1 MEDYKKTELLS
12 SRIIPQGT
20 EDDHED
26 TIIAT
31 PLLSPPLQIKL
42 NYVEYHAYEFDLSIP
57 AHKSKVSAQKRFFR
71 FLPVFTIVVVK
82 IGVVYWLV
90 WLPMRYIVFPEIIVL
105 IWLLVLILLFFGM
118 IVFDWQYYRIY
129 GPVEYSNMHL
139 RTFGILAK
147 FNGGSSVWLVYHHLG
162 RYHHLC
168 RNYESALECF
178 QKMYALPITQEVPF
192 CLADVYRW
200 KARCFVPLHR
210 YQDALDCIRDCILEK
225 KTYGRSPLPLLGIK
239 NDLYFLAKIQEKLCK
254 YDEALVT
261 YREVVELLQARGHSQ
276 SMDLAKAI
284 AKVGEAHQLMG
295 NLTEAREYFENSL
308 RMYRLNIGEFPWQPS
323 IARTHELFGD
333 LLLRMD
339 ESPELAVENYEI
351 AVEVYR
357 RSGKSEADRVIIN
370 LTEKIQIN
378 S

>member
-12 SRIIPQGT
+12 SRTIPQGT

-26 TIIAT
+26 TTIAT

-42 NYVEYHAYEFDLSIP
+42 NYVEYLHLHNELDLSIP
-57 AHKSKVSAQKRFFR
+57 MLKSKVSPKNMFFR
-71 FLPVFTIVVVK
+71 FLVAFSIVGVFTYV
-82 IGVVYWLV
+82 LV
-90 WLPMRYIVFPEIIVL
+90 WLPLRYIVTPEV
-105 IWLLVLILLFFGM
+105 WLLIVILLFLGR

-139 RTFGILAK
+139 RTFGIFTK
-147 FNGGSSVWLVYHHLG
+147 FDGGRSVWFVYHHLG

-178 QKMYALPITQEVPF
+178 QKIHALPITQVVPF
-192 CLADVYRW
+192 FLADVYRW
-200 KARCFVPLHR
+200 KARCLVPLHR

-225 KTYGRSPLPLLGIK
+225 KTYGRSPLPLLGMK

-254 YDEALVT
+254 YDEALVA
-261 YREVVELLQARGHSQ
+261 YREVVELLQARGYSQ

-333 LLLRMD
+333 LLLRID

-357 RSGKSEADRVIIN
+357 RSGRSEADRVIIN

>member
-12 SRIIPQGT
+12 SRSIPQGT

-26 TIIAT
+26 TTIAT

-42 NYVEYHAYEFDLSIP
+42 NYFEYLHLHNELDLSIP
-57 AHKSKVSAQKRFFR
+57 MLKSKVSPKNMFFR
-71 FLPVFTIVVVK
+71 FLVAFSIVGVFTYV
-82 IGVVYWLV
+82 LV
-90 WLPMRYIVFPEIIVL
+90 WLPLRYIVTPEV
-105 IWLLVLILLFFGM
+105 WLLIVILLFLGR

-139 RTFGILAK
+139 RTFGIFTK
-147 FNGGSSVWLVYHHLG
+147 FDGGRSVWFVYHHLG

-178 QKMYALPITQEVPF
+178 QKIHALPITQVVPF
-192 CLADVYRW
+192 FLADVYRW
-200 KARCFVPLHR
+200 KARCLVPLHR

-225 KTYGRSPLPLLGIK
+225 KTYGRSPLPLFSMK

>member
-12 SRIIPQGT
+12 SRTIPQGT

-26 TIIAT
+26 TTIAT

-42 NYVEYHAYEFDLSIP
+42 NYVEYHAFEFDSSIP
-57 AHKSKVSAQKRFFR
+57 AYKSKESAPKRFFR
-71 FLPVFTIVVVK
+71 FLPVFTIV
-82 IGVVYWLV
+82 GVFTYVLV
-90 WLPMRYIVFPEIIVL
+90 WLPLRYIVTPEV
-105 IWLLVLILLFFGM
+105 WLLIVILLFLGR

-147 FNGGSSVWLVYHHLG
+147 FDGGRSVWIDYHHLG

-178 QKMYALPITQEVPF
+178 QKLHALPITQEVPF
-192 CLADVYRW
+192 CQADVYRW
-200 KARCFVPLHR
+200 KARCLVPLHR

-225 KTYGRSPLPLLGIK
+225 KTYGRSPLPLLGMK

>member
-12 SRIIPQGT
+12 SRTIPQGT

-26 TIIAT
+26 TTIAT

-42 NYVEYHAYEFDLSIP
+42 NYVEYHAYEFDSSIP
-57 AHKSKVSAQKRFFR
+57 MLKSKESAQKRFFR
-71 FLPVFTIVVVK
+71 FLPVFTIV
-82 IGVVYWLV
+82 GVFTYVLV
-90 WLPMRYIVFPEIIVL
+90 WLPMRYIVVTPEIFGL
-105 IWLLVLILLFFGM
+105 IWLLAVILLFLGR

-147 FNGGSSVWLVYHHLG
+147 FDGGRSVWIDYHHLG

-178 QKMYALPITQEVPF
+178 QKMHALPITQVVPF
-192 CLADVYRW
+192 FLADVYRW
-200 KARCFVPLHR
+200 KARCLVPLHR

-225 KTYGRSPLPLLGIK
+225 KTYGRSPLPLFSMK
-239 NDLYFLAKIQEKLCK
+239 NDLYFLGKIQEKLCK

-261 YREVVELLQARGHSQ
+261 YREVVELLQTRGHSQ

-333 LLLRMD
+333 LLLSID